1 MALPNV
7 NGYSLTKE
15 VERTSRVF
23 AEHGN
28 FIYAVIRSKVKEDT
42 QADDLFQDFFL
53 SLVSK
58 PPPASVKNLKS
69 YLYRAITNDMVDAAR
84 RLQNY
89 QARMHKYAERLR
101 YTPCNGD
108 PEKALISTEEMNR
121 TFELIEKRLRH
132 SEAEAII
139 LRYKDNSSIKEVA
152 EKMGV
157 DSRSV
162 TKYIYKG
169 LKKIRQFLTIK

>member
-1 MALPNV
+1 LALLNA
-7 NGYSLTKE
+7 NRYSPAKE
-15 VERTSRVF
+15 VQRTARVF
-23 AEHGN
+23 AEHRN
-28 FIYAVIRSKVKEDT
+28 FIYAVIRSKVKDDT
-42 QADDLFQDFFL
+42 QADDLLQDFFL
-53 SLVSK
+53 SLISK
-58 PPPASVKNLKS
+58 PPPEGVKNLKS

-89 QARMHKYAERLR
+89 QARMHRYAEHLR
-101 YTPCNGD
+101 YTTGNGD
-108 PEKALISTEEMNR
+108 PEKALIGVEEMNR
-121 TFELIEKRLRH
+121 TFELIEQRLRH

-157 DSRSV
+157 NSRSV
-162 TKYIYKG
+162 SKYIYKG